1 MSKKV
6 TWKKGM
12 RLSADIFDAADS
24 ACGEAIRQ
32 AVLLGAA
39 GRYGLFASPNTF
51 GLSLNVTNNFLEIL
65 SLSCHAVT
73 KSGHV
78 IDIEF
83 DSNFT
88 HTFDTQV
95 AIPAAGEDE
104 AFFLV
109 VKTHDKEWREVD
121 DIYSETR
128 YTFELVGENSP
139 IDDDSL
145 PIGHI
150 VNQYGWRLDEMD
162 FVPPCLSVSAHPK
175 FIDQLNRAK
184 EYAKSMAELC
194 SSAEYCT
201 ARTFIASVWP
211 TAMHAAVRLDK
222 ERDTLTP
229 NALFA
234 EVQQLVGAFVIGCT
248 LDRGLDFENREP
260 FVSYLQ
266 KPYDAANVYRHI
278 EQGLSL
284 CADISHRVGLVAQMT
299 ETPEPPKPEPKPAPE
314 PEPKPKPKP
323 VEPIPTKPGR
333 KLWDGY
339 TI

>member
-1 MSKKV
+1 MPKKV

-24 ACGEAIRQ
+24 AREEALRQ
-32 AVLLGAA
+32 TVLLGAA
-39 GRYGLFASPNTF
+39 GRYGLFASPNPF
-51 GLSLNVTNNFLEIL
+51 GLTLNVTNNFLEIR

-73 KSGHV
+73 KGGHM

-83 DSNFT
+83 DSDFT

-95 AIPAAGEDE
+95 AIPTAGEDE

-109 VKTHDKEWREVD
+109 VKIHDKEWREVNEL
-121 DIYSETR
+121 YSETR
-128 YTFELVGENSP
+128 YTFELVGEHSP
-139 IDDDSL
+139 IGDDSL
-145 PIGHI
+145 PVGYI
-150 VNQYGWRLDEMD
+150 VNRYGWRLDEMD

-175 FIDQLNRAK
+175 YLEQLNRTK

-194 SSAEYCT
+194 SSAENCA
-201 ARTFIASVWP
+201 ARTFLASVWP
-211 TAMHAAVRLDK
+211 AAMHAAIRLDK

-248 LDRGLDFENREP
+248 LDRALKLENREL
-260 FVSYLQ
+260 FVNYLQ
-266 KPYDAANVYRHI
+266 KPYDAAHVYRHI

-299 ETPEPPKPEPKPAPE
+299 ETPEPPQPGPKQ
-314 PEPKPKPKP
+314 EPKPKPKP
-323 VEPIPTKPGR
+323 KPADPVPPKPGR

-339 TI
+339 KI